1 MNPREERAER
11 KSDRREAISRRV
23 VGEIKFCSQNCLTA
37 PWLPP
42 FFLTSMHASYALTSV
57 SKSDLAQAKDSRAFF
72 ASSRLSIGEVKRGF
86 DDSKAAIVR
95 TGISWFSL
103 RDFLNGLSRSRLT
116 RVQTFEDRTKNKHFS
131 QTQVYWNSAHL
142 RMHDISRPNI
152 GVGDYIFTHMST
164 KGGKATLMVF
174 SFNRTKIL
182 KRLPCSIDSIQ
193 FWRINRFAIVTR
205 SVRSCLQ

>member
-86 DDSKAAIVR
+86 DDSRAAIVR

-103 RDFLNGLSRSRLT
+103 RDYLNGLTRSRLT
-116 RVQTFEDRTKNKHFS
+116 RVQTSEDRTKNKHFS
-131 QTQVYWNSAHL
+131 QTQVYRNSAHL
-142 RMHDISRPNI
+142 RCTILATQTSEWMIIPLLTCLPRAVRRLLWSSP
-152 GVGDYIFTHMST
+152 ST
-164 KGGKATLMVF
+164 A
-174 SFNRTKIL
+174 
-182 KRLPCSIDSIQ
+182 P
-193 FWRINRFAIVTR
+193 R
-205 SVRSCLQ
+205 S